1 LILSILTFS
10 TYQTGPFYGFT
21 TCRGKIV
28 GDLIN
33 FWMLAHPHHQ
43 YRGLDHYGQLVDHSD
58 SIVFLYM
65 NSTIDR
71 FLLIIEYE
79 NIKMPWLEEI
89 TGIEVTR
96 WRNIKKRGVMRT
108 SELDAFNKAYP
119 EYSVWLATG
128 LEIPQEGYVSPMT
141 KRGAKEKK
149 AKS

>member
-1 LILSILTFS
+1 
-10 TYQTGPFYGFT
+10 
-21 TCRGKIV
+21 
-28 GDLIN
+28 
-33 FWMLAHPHHQ
+33 
-43 YRGLDHYGQLVDHSD
+43 
-58 SIVFLYM
+58 
-65 NSTIDR
+65 
-71 FLLIIEYE
+71 
-79 NIKMPWLEEI
+79 MPWLEEI